1 MDNRDLIKQ
10 YVDTGVQIPEYQ
22 FNQLSGSDKKTYLR
36 KRFIAQN
43 NEVNLQGY
51 ELNSMDIEQQKAFI
65 EKHNLNAI
73 LFTKV
78 SDEIKDFYLDRTI
91 EKGYIINPDL
101 YWYFNNKSKLK
112 YLKALAIKDFNWQWF
127 LDELSPEELEYYNKI
142 KNEQ

>member
-112 YLKALAIKDFNWQWF
+112 YLRALAIKDFNWQWF
-127 LDELSPEELEYYNKI
+127 LDKLSPEELEYYNKI

>member
-1 MDNRDLIKQ
+1 
-10 YVDTGVQIPEYQ
+10 
-22 FNQLSGSDKKTYLR
+22 
-36 KRFIAQN
+36 
-43 NEVNLQGY
+43 
-51 ELNSMDIEQQKAFI
+51 MDIEQQKAFI
-65 EKHNLNAI
+65 EKHNLNSI

-112 YLKALAIKDFNWQWF
+112 YLRALAIKDFNWQWF
-127 LDELSPEELEYYNKI
+127 LDKLSPEELEYYKKI